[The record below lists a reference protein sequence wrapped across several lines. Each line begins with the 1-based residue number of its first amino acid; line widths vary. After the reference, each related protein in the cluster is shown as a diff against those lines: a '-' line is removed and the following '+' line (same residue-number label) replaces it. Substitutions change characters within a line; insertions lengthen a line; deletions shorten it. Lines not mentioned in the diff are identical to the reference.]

1 MLYLVANALFFVT
14 LRVFQYFA
22 NMAKTQTSEYHSKD
36 IMEFVTVAMEY
47 CKRLGNAPATSRKDF
62 VSVMLKILP
71 LLYIK
76 AQLVL
81 CFTTEDELY
90 IEHTVSEDDY
100 NGIRN
105 GIAKVMGEYDDF
117 LDVFVSDMKYS
128 DEPIHCSI
136 SECLAD
142 IFQDIANF
150 LYVFRQ
156 DFPETTY
163 AALCELTEN
172 FANRWGQILVNVLRP
187 LHEYFYSD
195 SNTNADD

>member
-1 MLYLVANALFFVT
+1 
-14 LRVFQYFA
+14 
-22 NMAKTQTSEYHSKD
+22 MAKTKTSEYHSKD

-47 CKRLGNAPATSRKDF
+47 CKRAGNAPATPRREF
-62 VSVMLKILP
+62 VSAMLKILP

-81 CFTTEDELY
+81 CFTSDDDQY
-90 IEHTVSEDDY
+90 VEHTVSEEDY

-105 GIAKVMGEYDDF
+105 GIAKVLGEYDDF

-128 DEPIHCSI
+128 DEPIRCSI

-142 IFQDIANF
+142 IFQEVADF
-150 LYVFRQ
+150 LCVFRQ
-156 DFPETTY
+156 DFPETTH
-163 AALCELTEN
+163 AALCELTES

-187 LHEYFYSD
+187 LHECFYSAD
-195 SNTNADD
+195 SNTDADD

>member
-1 MLYLVANALFFVT
+1 
-14 LRVFQYFA
+14 
-22 NMAKTQTSEYHSKD
+22 MAKTKTSEYHSKD

-47 CKRLGNAPATSRKDF
+47 CKRLGNAPATPRREF

-81 CFTTEDELY
+81 CFTSDEDLY
-90 IEHTVSEDDY
+90 VEKTVSEEDY

-105 GIAKVMGEYDDF
+105 GIASVMGEYDDF

-142 IFQDIANF
+142 IFQELADF
-150 LYVFRQ
+150 LCVFRQ
-156 DFPETTY
+156 DLPETTH
-163 AALCELTEN
+163 AALCELSES

-187 LHEYFYSD
+187 LHEYLYSAD
-195 SNTNADD
+195 SNTNDDD